1 MEESAYFLSLCYPE
15 NENRPVIVTGSQRS
29 GDELGSD
36 ALSNLQHA
44 VWAVCSEKIRNS
56 GVTVLF
62 NQALFMPKYVHKSHT
77 HFLQAFTAQYY

>member
-1 MEESAYFLSLCYPE
+1 MVRTHWKKAPIFLSLCYPE

-44 VWAVCSEKIRNS
+44 VWTVCSEKSEIQ
-56 GVTVLF
+56 V
-62 NQALFMPKYVHKSHT
+62 
-77 HFLQAFTAQYY
+77 